1 MLLWC
6 VVLGGWGF
14 TIHAAFVHQTDSEI
28 LTSGDFDGDGRA
40 DALVLDKL
48 TGNVRV
54 GYQNSNGALAWS
66 APRATGADGASALAV
81 GRFAET
87 NRESIAVTAA
97 DLNQIR
103 VVNLSNPSNSP
114 APTIINPTHAGT
126 SLLVGLDAPYG
137 VSASRSWLTA
147 GAHDPGITLL
157 DLLAFA
163 ADETAA
169 FQDQIVAEAYLNRG
183 NPLELEASNTT
194 VVAGM
199 LRGSNDTFAA
209 YSYATQTNVLYRVDL
224 AAGTEYTPGHF
235 QWSRDTNAASVMLFY
250 VPGRSNLIVQR
261 IITSGNGYA
270 FGTPMISTFT
280 SAINRVYF
288 VDEGTN
294 GMAVIHF
301 GDGVMGLRPAGT
313 NDELQV
319 SYSFGSGAAG
329 NVVSGIVPLGSG
341 KFALLSSSSN
351 SVASTYSQVF
361 TQEGTNYTQTS
372 SGGLPAVTTV
382 TTRGNVWLFQSEP
395 FLTTAASLVGTL
407 SAPAWSSTI
416 SGLPGT
422 LAVRVESDGGTTTG
436 LNNPAT
442 TNFGAP
448 PAGTA
453 YVLPNQY
460 RDDISFFSY
469 GPARAPEPSVVT
481 ISPPPGTYGG
491 PIQISFSSQSATD
504 AVHYRAN
511 PDGAWQLYAV
521 PFRLTN
527 DATVEYYGE
536 TSGGV
541 RARTQLASYALGNI
555 AVPAEPLVTVPGS
568 DTNPPPVVNPNVPH
582 ISAGG
587 TVFYGRRG
595 SNAVPTIYFTGNDI
609 VRSFTPPGPA
619 TTFATLPV
627 FTSPQGLVFDTSGN
641 LFVAGSSTVS
651 KITPDGTVSLFAN
664 LPPGSFGGYGIAI
677 DGANNLYVA
686 GAATVQ
692 IVKITPVGSVSI
704 YATLTTGTTGL
715 AMDSAGNL
723 YKVGGGY
730 DVLKIPAGGGAASIY
745 ATLGG
750 NNLYGLAFDSAG
762 YLYASDLTQT
772 SIYKIPPGGGSYTT
786 IGPLIAGTDGLA
798 FDHNGNLYAAHL
810 FADAISVITP
820 SGTASVFATGLSGP
834 RYLAFK
840 PDPFAQQN
848 TTVNQFGYDSRQPSI
863 WSINLDG
870 SGETFITS
878 GREPRVSRDG
888 RWMAFWRENDP
899 VANQFSLWLRDL
911 PTGQE
916 TRWHTRSNRFVGC
929 DWQMDNTHLVFTV
942 DGLFWRIGVSDP
954 PVAFPLSSDLRQGT
968 PSVNPVD
975 GRVALQVI
983 YPGSTGLYLAPS
995 NLESRQNLGLNI
1007 LSPRWPAWSPDG
1019 GSIAVADDPNIS
1031 PVLDA
1036 GRNLWVVKL
1045 GAQTNVF
1052 QITAFTGSVNG
1063 FPNGAVWSPGGDK
1076 LVGAGRIG
1084 GTNGLW
1090 VVPLSPNRDACA
1102 APPLRLPTSPGYDID
1117 FAGSVVANTVN
1128 VSYTNLGLFIRLDP
1142 AVLVVYWSTNYDGFT
1157 LESASELPG
1166 GLSWSAVTGPYFR
1179 AGPYFEYRESRAALA
1194 ARKYFRLH
1202 YPGVLVLTPPEPEMN
1217 FHLEP
1222 DAAVLNWPLNY
1233 VGYTLE
1239 ATTNL
1244 APPILWTPLDGTY
1257 LNTNG
1262 VFEYRRARPGLPQE
1276 FYRLR
1281 GP

>member
-1 MLLWC
+1 MKAPSSFTQVSAQPPAPITFGATRRRILGASNLTLLWC

-14 TIHAAFVHQTDSEI
+14 TIHAAFVYQTDSEF

-40 DALVLDKL
+40 DALVLDKI

-66 APRATGADGASALAV
+66 APRATGADEASALAV

-114 APTIINPTHAGT
+114 APTVINPTHAGT

-169 FQDQIVAEAYLNRG
+169 FQDQIVAEAHLSRG

-209 YSYATQTNVLYRVDL
+209 YSYVAQTNVLYRVDL

-288 VDEGTN
+288 VDEGTK

-329 NVVSGIVPLGSG
+329 NVVSGVVPLGSG

-469 GPARAPEPSVVT
+469 GPVRAPEPSVVT
-481 ISPPPGTYGG
+481 ISPPPGSYGG
-491 PIQISFSSQSATD
+491 PIQISFANQNATD
-504 AVHYRAN
+504 AVHYRAT
-511 PDGAWQLYAV
+511 PDDAWQLYAV
-521 PFRLTN
+521 PFMLTN
-527 DATVEYYGE
+527 DATVQYYGE

-541 RARTQLASYALGNI
+541 RARTQLASFALGNI
-555 AVPAEPLVTVPGS
+555 TVPAEPLVTVPGS
-568 DTNPPPVVNPNVPH
+568 DTNLPPLVNPSNPR
-582 ISAGG
+582 ISAAG
-587 TVFYGRRG
+587 TVFYSRHTALAELDKLQGPAPYLNFT
-595 SNAVPTIYFTGNDI
+595 SSPFNAAGFKYFYLEDFEDGVMN
-609 VRSFTPPGPA
+609 PPGATASAGWIVA
-619 TTFATLPV
+619 TTAGGADSVDPGGRSYYSSGTQTNLTITFSAAALGGKLPTHV
-627 FTSPQGLVFDTSGN
+627 GIVWTDVGNVTS
-641 LFVAGSSTVS
+641 
-651 KITPDGTVSLFAN
+651 
-664 LPPGSFGGYGIAI
+664 GSFGVGTVRFTARDANGVLLGTNTGVNLGNGSPVPSQAEDRFFGVVNAGGISSISISMANSKDWEVDHLQYGC
-677 DGANNLYVA
+677 L
-686 GAATVQ
+686 
-692 IVKITPVGSVSI
+692 
-704 YATLTTGTTGL
+704 
-715 AMDSAGNL
+715 DSAGFN
-723 YKVGGGY
+723 
-730 DVLKIPAGGGAASIY
+730 D
-745 ATLGG
+745 
-750 NNLYGLAFDSAG
+750 
-762 YLYASDLTQT
+762 
-772 SIYKIPPGGGSYTT
+772 
-786 IGPLIAGTDGLA
+786 
-798 FDHNGNLYAAHL
+798 
-810 FADAISVITP
+810 
-820 SGTASVFATGLSGP
+820 
-834 RYLAFK
+834 
-840 PDPFAQQN
+840 
-848 TTVNQFGYDSRQPSI
+848 SI
-863 WSINLDG
+863 WAINLDG
-870 SGETFITS
+870 TGEMFITE
-878 GREPRVSRDG
+878 GARPRVSRDG
-888 RWMAFWRENDP
+888 RWLAFLREGGVVTTQGN
-899 VANQFSLWLRDL
+899 LWLRNL
-911 PTGQE
+911 ATGAE
-916 TRWHTRSNRFVGC
+916 TRFFTNTVAIVGF
-929 DWQMDNTHLVFTV
+929 DWNGTNELVFDNNCVLLRQEFNGAATQ
-942 DGLFWRIGVSDP
+942 L
-954 PVAFPLSSDLRQGT
+954 PVALT
-968 PSVNPVD
+968 PQCLNGAPVINPVD
-975 GRVALQVI
+975 GRLAFQNLSPNGAGV
-983 YPGSTGLYLAPS
+983 YLAPPDWAFR
-995 NLESRQNLGLNI
+995 NQVTEPTTLRL
-1007 LSPRWPAWSPDG
+1007 RWPAWSPDG
-1019 GSIAVADDPNIS
+1019 TRLAMADRTSSAFINTG
-1031 PVLDA
+1031 V
-1036 GRNLWVVKL
+1036 NLWTAAGDGSNL
-1045 GAQTNVF
+1045 H
-1052 QITAFTGSVNG
+1052 QITVLTEPAGG
-1063 FPNGAVWSPGGDK
+1063 FPHGVVWTPDGGA
-1076 LVGAGRIG
+1076 LVGAGRLG

-1090 VVPLSPNRDACA
+1090 VVTLTADGTACA
-1102 APPLRLPTSPGYDID
+1102 GPPRLLPTTAGSEID
-1117 FAGSVVANTVN
+1117 FAGSILSAASSAAVKYA
-1128 VSYTNLGLFIRLDP
+1128 NLGLFIRRDP
-1142 AVLVVYWSTNYDGFT
+1142 AVLAVYWSTNYDGFT
-1157 LESASELPG
+1157 LEAASELPG

-1239 ATTNL
+1239 ASTNL

-1257 LNTNG
+1257 LNTND
-1262 VFEYRRARPGLPQE
+1262 VFEYRRALPGPPQE